1 MIPVFVKDAWLRAR
15 MLEQDDH
22 DPAPDTVQGGDP
34 VVRAALVTIAAILL
48 VSALSVTK
56 TIAAPV
62 FAGVII
68 GLMFGPLVDRLARF
82 GFPTGLSAALV
93 VLGSFLGLI
102 LLVGLF
108 SAPFAIWSDRL
119 PEIVAALKQRMT
131 DVLTMLKP
139 VAALGTSLSAGEAA
153 ARNVVTVEQG
163 APWFTIAATSTSIAS
178 GLLIMFATMYFYLA
192 TRRQMKARAL
202 RLCLGTEARR
212 HAGQFLADLENKIA
226 GYFGVV
232 TIINIGMGAITT
244 LIAWACG
251 LPFPLFWGLLAFVMN
266 YVAFIGPFI
275 VTALLVGAGLVDDTS
290 LLVALTPAMAYFFV
304 HLIEGNVVTPL
315 AIGRRMT
322 VNPFLVFL
330 SFVFWLW
337 LWGPLGAFLATPI
350 LLVATIALD
359 GWSSWRASVAQDDT
373 DRAVDAAVSPL
384 DATTSSHGDA
394 TFAVTAR

>member
-1 MIPVFVKDAWLRAR
+1 MIPIFVKDAWLRAR

-22 DPAPDTVQGGDP
+22 DPAPDTVQRGDP
-34 VVRAALVTIAAILL
+34 VVRAALVTIAAILV

-68 GLMFGPLVDRLARF
+68 GLMFGPMVDRLARF
-82 GFPTGLSAALV
+82 GFPTGLSAGLV
-93 VLGSFLGLI
+93 VIGSFLGLI

-178 GLLIMFATMYFYLA
+178 GMLIMFATMYFYLA

-232 TIINIGMGAITT
+232 TIINIGIGAITT
-244 LIAWACG
+244 LIALACG

-290 LLVALTPAMAYFFV
+290 LLVALTPAVAYFLV

-350 LLVATIALD
+350 LLVVTIALD
-359 GWSSWRASVAQDDT
+359 GWSNWRANVVQDDT
-373 DRAVDAAVSPL
+373 AREADAAVSPP
-384 DATTSSHGDA
+384 DATTGSHGDA
-394 TFAVTAR
+394 TFGLTAR